1 MGTGTVV
8 SVLVVDDH
16 LATVQLVKSALEG
29 LGMEVRTAGNGA
41 ECLLAVEKRRP
52 DLIILDVMM
61 PVMDGFQTLQV
72 LQQSPEAKD
81 IPVIMLTARAD
92 DCDIA
97 YGWRWGVSSYL
108 TKPFSVDHL
117 VALVRR
123 VLEGMAQVSR
133 EEVRQVP

>member
-1 MGTGTVV
+1 MEMAR

-16 LATVQLVKSALEG
+16 PATVQLVKSALEG
-29 LGMEVRTAGNGA
+29 LGMEVRTANNGA
-41 ECLLAVEKRRP
+41 ECLLAVEKRHP

-81 IPVIMLTARAD
+81 IPVIMLTARSD

-108 TKPFSVDHL
+108 TKPFSVEHL

-123 VLEGMAQVSR
+123 VLDGTAQASV
-133 EEVRQVP
+133 EEVSSQAP

>member
-1 MGTGTVV
+1 MGTVR

-29 LGMEVRTAGNGA
+29 LGMEVEAAENGA
-41 ECLLAVEKRRP
+41 ECLLAISRKRP
-52 DLIILDVMM
+52 ELIILDVNM

-72 LQQSPEAKD
+72 LQQSADMKD
-81 IPVIMLTARAD
+81 IPVIMLTARSDDAD
-92 DCDIA
+92 VA

-108 TKPFSVDHL
+108 TKPFSVEHL

-123 VLEGMAQVSR
+123 VLEGAAPVGAEQKTQV
-133 EEVRQVP
+133 